1 MKTVSSVLAMTRVKN
16 KSNETDEEKVD
27 WIALWK
33 EYKGVDNPKC
43 SNLSSCTKVSNY
55 IVGGHVYKV
64 DDKGKAIEPGVYYI
78 VPLCQSCNSANNE
91 DPFNVFSSVMVKE
104 SDLLAFKNNKK

>member
-1 MKTVSSVLAMTRVKN
+1 MKTMSSVLSMARVKN

-33 EYKGVDNPKC
+33 EYTGNYNPKC
-43 SNLSSCTKVSNY
+43 SNLTSCTKKSDY

-64 DDKGKAIEPGVYYI
+64 DENGKAIEPGVYYI
-78 VPLCQSCNSANNE
+78 IPLCQSCNSANNDE
-91 DPFNVFSSVMVKE
+91 SFNVFSSRLVKE
-104 SDLLAFKNNKK
+104 SVLLAFKNSKK